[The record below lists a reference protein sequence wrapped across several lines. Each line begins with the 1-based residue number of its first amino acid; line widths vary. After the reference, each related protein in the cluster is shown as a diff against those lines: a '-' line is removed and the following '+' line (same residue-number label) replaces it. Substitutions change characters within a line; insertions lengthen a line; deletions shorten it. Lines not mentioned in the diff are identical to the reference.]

1 MTSSLTGLA
10 FGTLDLSPT
19 FEANHTAYTASVTY
33 TETGWYEYDLV
44 IGKSEGQY
52 ITVDEANGK
61 GEYAF
66 VSVDDDEQVYRV
78 RYHVTDVGSAAAVA
92 QLFRINVYAGN
103 AHTLYTLRV
112 QHVVTPQT

>member
-1 MTSSLTGLA
+1 M
-10 FGTLDLSPT
+10 
-19 FEANHTAYTASVTY
+19 
-33 TETGWYEYDLV
+33 
-44 IGKSEGQY
+44 IGKAEGQY

-78 RYHVTDVGSAAAVA
+78 RYHVDDVGAAGAEA
-92 QLFRINVYAGN
+92 QVFRINVYAGN